1 VGNLIYHRKKQI
13 NQKIFVVPRVFYAQV
28 FARIGH
34 LRADRLTAMVGGRQ
48 QASKISGFL
57 YLRIE

>member
-1 VGNLIYHRKKQI
+1 VGNLIHHRKNKQT
-13 NQKIFVVPRVFYAQV
+13 KRFFVVPRVFYAQV

-34 LRADRLTAMVGGRQ
+34 LRAERLTAMVGGRQ